1 MISEASL
8 RIFVYTSRKK
18 MTTWGKALSRQLSKM
33 TDAQAAEYAWE
44 ILDLFVDVAEQ
55 YERES

>member
-1 MISEASL
+1 L

-18 MTTWGKALSRQLSKM
+18 MTTRGKALSRQLSKM